1 MFVGREKETKQLVAS
16 LSSGRNV
23 ILSGAYGMGRTSLV
37 RHVAK
42 VMEGKREFL
51 FADYSETPARVCR
64 ALESRL
70 NNETTYR
77 KKTVPLRYKSRRRR
91 LVTTA
96 SKISGQPVL
105 VLDNIAKLTA
115 QKLNLIRYWVAENA
129 FQFVAITEAFLGEN
143 DLLALRITLLPA
155 DLIAIRRLSAK
166 ETMELIRV
174 RGQGRRPPL
183 TEQEM
188 KAVAAAARG
197 YPLGIVELTPMPGKS
212 GPSRRRAGMREA
224 LAGLGTAD
232 D

>member
-1 MFVGREKETKQLVAS
+1 MKQIIAS

-42 VMEGKREFL
+42 EMEGKREFL
-51 FADYSETPARVCR
+51 FADYSETPAQVCR

-70 NNETTYR
+70 KRETAYW

-96 SKISGQPVL
+96 SAISGQPVL

-115 QKLNLIRYWVAENA
+115 QKLNLVRYWVAENA

-143 DLLALRITLLPA
+143 DLLALRIALLPA
-155 DLIAIRRLSAK
+155 DVIPIRRMPAK
-166 ETMELIRV
+166 EAIELIRV

-188 KAVAAAARG
+188 KAVAVTARG
-197 YPLGIVELTPMPGKS
+197 YPLGIIELTRMPGTARAS
-212 GPSRRRAGMREA
+212 QRRAGMQDGLTGREA
-224 LAGLGTAD
+224 AND
-232 D
+232 